1 MVRRKS
7 EPKEPKNDAVPPKT
21 KKEKEAKAFDL
32 IAGKLGKGD
41 DVKEALAN
49 DGFSYDEVHEIA
61 RKILLGEY
69 FK

>member
-1 MVRRKS
+1 MVRRKA
-7 EPKEPKNDAVPPKT
+7 EPKNTEVPPKT

-32 IAGKLGKGD
+32 IAGNLGND
-41 DVKEALAN
+41 EDVVKELLAK

-61 RKILLGEY
+61 HKILIGKY